1 MTTSKVILIA
11 VRNHPNFRDGSLG
24 SVSGTRD
31 NFKTVGMM
39 VDEIVSPVIT
49 QEITPK
55 DFTFYIPQSTLNI
68 LFPQYHFKRPF
79 ACVVWSQTDSCM
91 RKRHW

>member
-11 VRNHPNFRDGSLG
+11 VRNNPNFRDSSLG

-39 VDEIVSPVIT
+39 VDEIVSPVIYT
-49 QEITPK
+49 GNN
-55 DFTFYIPQSTLNI
+55 S
-68 LFPQYHFKRPF
+68 
-79 ACVVWSQTDSCM
+79 
-91 RKRHW
+91 